1 MGWEQRGTHRYYYRK
16 EREGSRVK
24 SVYVGRGEVAN
35 LISQFESSSTV
46 FERLLGVTRQS
57 EAGDL
62 EAVDGSIE
70 QTCRLIDAVT
80 QVSLLVAGFHTHK
93 RQWRKLRL

>member
-1 MGWEQRGTHRYYYRK
+1 M
-16 EREGSRVK
+16 K

-46 FERLLGVTRQS
+46 FKRLLGVTRQS
-57 EAGDL
+57 EGADL

-80 QVSLLVAGFHTHK
+80 QVSLLVAGFHCLSVNWQGFSAWFHVVTTPK
-93 RQWRKLRL
+93 V